1 MSVRRT
7 VKLNYYPLLV
17 KQFWSDHSPQKHR
30 KNEQREMQ
38 AKQFGK
44 PPYIYGNEQCLKCEI
59 IVLFFLNKL
68 FSLLIFPL
76 WTLLN
81 MYTDWRLISAR

>member
-1 MSVRRT
+1 MNRERC
-7 VKLNYYPLLV
+7 
-17 KQFWSDHSPQKHR
+17 KQNSSGSLPMYN
-30 KNEQREMQ
+30 KNV
-38 AKQFGK
+38 
-44 PPYIYGNEQCLKCEI
+44 QCLKYEI

-76 WTLLN
+76 WTFLN